1 MMLVEIPLSQTLFWQ
16 HCKLITGP
24 GLAVLLAIGPIF
36 MVILTLSLVPSSKLR
51 MGWMP
56 CGLTVSFL
64 IEIHTS
70 LAHGQF
76 HSMEMMFPK
85 MYSVDIFS
93 LGMGPTRCLLS
104 WKTLQ
109 L

>member
-1 MMLVEIPLSQTLFWQ
+1 M
-16 HCKLITGP
+16 GP
-24 GLAVLLAIGPIF
+24 ILAVPLAIGPIF
-36 MVILTLSLVPSSKLR
+36 MVILTLSLVSSSKLC
-51 MGWMP
+51 MGWVP
-56 CGLTVSFL
+56 CGLTVSFP

-104 WKTLQ
+104 
-109 L
+109 